1 MPYLKEEIRAGVIVI
16 AALTVIS
23 VMVVAIGGT
32 QMFEKFNLYYVRL
45 MNVAGL
51 DVGSQ
56 VRLGGVR
63 IGNIQDIIPPDKPN
77 EPVRLVL
84 AINKSIVLYEGTKAV
99 ISQIGFVGDIYLGL
113 SLENIKK
120 QPLPPGSVI
129 NSEERIQLSDLLFK
143 LGAVSDSVDALLKD
157 VNRIFSEKNRN
168 KIEEILTGTNKTINT
183 VSGEL
188 VNLSSSLTDV
198 TKKLQTVLTEMD
210 SVLKD
215 NKGELNTLLKTA
227 NQDLK
232 DAAAMI
238 KSIEQTANA
247 FTNTAGALTTTANTF
262 ATTSDSLTNVVNKQS
277 TNLSGVFES
286 LIVTMDD
293 LQDILHEIKNK
304 PWTLIYKEDGENND

>member
-1 MPYLKEEIRAGVIVI
+1 MKEEIKAGIIVI

-32 QMFEKFNLYYVRL
+32 KMFEKYNIYHVRL
-45 MNVAGL
+45 MDVAGL
-51 DVGSQ
+51 DTGSQ

-84 AINKSIVLYEGTKAV
+84 AIKKNIVLYKGTRAV

-113 SLENIKK
+113 SIENITR
-120 QPLPPGSVI
+120 QPLPVGSTI
-129 NSEERIQLSDLLFK
+129 NSEERIQLSDLLFR
-143 LGAVSDSVDALLKD
+143 LGTVSDSMDKLLKD
-157 VNRIFSEKNRN
+157 VDMIFSEKNRN
-168 KIEEILTGTNKTINT
+168 KVEDILVSTNTTINT
-183 VSGEL
+183 VSNEL
-188 VNLSSSLTDV
+188 VKLSSNLTDV
-198 TKKLQTVLTEMD
+198 TQRLQVVLNEMD

-227 NQDLK
+227 TQDLK
-232 DAAAMI
+232 EASSTI

-247 FTNTAGALTTTANTF
+247 FTTTANSLTTTANTF
-262 ATTSDSLTNVVNKQS
+262 TNTSSTLNTVVNKQS
-277 TNLSGVFES
+277 TNLSSVFES